1 MTDKE
6 QETYTTEDGIELKL
20 RAIHPNVLSKAAM
33 AVEDEFRERG
43 EPLDVPTYMVPT
55 VGGGEQGPF
64 PLDEE
69 SLDVPGD
76 DEKTKLNHARW
87 NAYLAAQVRLDE
99 AQAERYARA
108 SFIYGID
115 WDSIKLPEDDSW
127 RMMQEM
133 VGIKIPENEI
143 ELKLH
148 YLLAEILTPY
158 DSQLLLPMI
167 SVLSAGRSVSP
178 EDQDKFREAV
188 RGAVEERG
196 RLKAMAALHTYG
208 IVVHAAKIFRDGISA
223 SLGDSAEPVGQPD
236 EGRQGGDDGASTGEG
251 EDERIREQAVGETE

>member
-6 QETYTTEDGIELKL
+6 QETYTTEDGIVLRLK
-20 RAIHPNVLSKAAM
+20 AIHPNVLSKAAM

-76 DEKTKLNHARW
+76 KEKTKLNYAQWDAHKA
-87 NAYLAAQVRLDE
+87 ALARLDE
-99 AQAERYARA
+99 AQAEQYARA
-108 SFIYGID
+108 RLLYGID
-115 WDSIKLPEDDSW
+115 WSSVEIPNDDW
-127 RMMQEM
+127 LELQEM

-143 ELKLH
+143 ERKLH
-148 YLLAEILTPY
+148 YLLTEVLTSY
-158 DSQLLLPMI
+158 DMQLLLPMI
-167 SVLSAGRSVSP
+167 NVLSAGRSVSP
-178 EDQDKFREAV
+178 EDQERFRAAL

-196 RLKAMAALHTYG
+196 RLAVGAAIDTYG
-208 IVVHAAKIFRDGISA
+208 LLVQQAKVLRNDNGA
-223 SLGDSAEPVGQPD
+223 GVGDSTEPVGRIEQ
-236 EGRQGGDDGASTGEG
+236 GRQGGDDGLGIGEG
-251 EDERIREQAVGETE
+251 ADERVGEQADGATE